1 MDCTA
6 GLRRH
11 RPTPGSAPP
20 FVGRGQSCILGTV
33 RGIMKMRFGLEDGSE
48 HTLEEVGIEFAVSRE
63 RIRSNFKL
71 LRKISVE

>member
-20 FVGRGQSCILGTV
+20 FVGRGRKNRLAKAEMHRIGEVVAALY
-33 RGIMKMRFGLEDGSE
+33 RFKPLQIPPAEGDALPNYTSGP
-48 HTLEEVGIEFAVSRE
+48 HVKRT
-63 RIRSNFKL
+63 
-71 LRKISVE
+71 

>member
-1 MDCTA
+1 
-6 GLRRH
+6 
-11 RPTPGSAPP
+11 
-20 FVGRGQSCILGTV
+20 
-33 RGIMKMRFGLEDGSE
+33 MKVRFGLEDGSE